1 MDNTTHAAIVERV
14 SALSGNGTFDAT
26 KSAWLT
32 SLINRRG
39 NMAYEA
45 TDFWPRYLVVG
56 QSRTIASNYVPYVQ
70 ATLDTIDTF
79 LRIHKTY
86 QPFNLYSS
94 VELEY
99 YVDGLGAHVISD
111 TSGTSSAYVTY
122 KKAWDG
128 PYNSGSTNIPGEWFD
143 YLAQG
148 VLADYLRQDGQ
159 TEKAQ
164 SEEKIA
170 DEILQN
176 QLMKTDVTRS
186 VGVLSHRISTN
197 LSRAYRRG

>member
-1 MDNTTHAAIVERV
+1 MDYTTHAAIVERV

-26 KSAWLT
+26 KTAWLT
-32 SLINRRG
+32 SLINRRSSL
-39 NMAYEA
+39 AYEA
-45 TDFWPRYLVVG
+45 TDFWPRFLVVG
-56 QSRTIASNYVPYVQ
+56 ESRTITSNYIPYTQGVLS
-70 ATLDTIDTF
+70 AIDTF

-86 QPFNLYSS
+86 QPFYQYSS
-94 VELEY
+94 IEFEY
-99 YVDGLGAHVISD
+99 YVDGLGAHIISD
-111 TSGTSSAYVTY
+111 TSSTSTAYVTY

-128 PYNSGSTNIPGEWFD
+128 PYTSASTNIPGEWFE
-143 YLAQG
+143 YISQG

-164 SEEKIA
+164 AEEKIA
-170 DEILQN
+170 DDILQN

>member
-1 MDNTTHAAIVERV
+1 MDYTTHAAIVERV

-26 KSAWLT
+26 RTIWLT
-32 SLINRRG
+32 SLINRRSSL
-39 NMAYEA
+39 AYES
-45 TDFWPRYLVVG
+45 TDFWPRFLVVG
-56 QSRTIASNYVPYVQ
+56 ESRTITSNYIPYAQ
-70 ATLDTIDTF
+70 GALSTIDTF

-86 QPFNLYSS
+86 QPFYQYSS
-94 VELEY
+94 IEFEY
-99 YVDGLGAHVISD
+99 YVDGLGAHIISD
-111 TSGTSSAYVTY
+111 TSSTSTAYVTY

-128 PYNSGSTNIPGEWFD
+128 PYTTASTNIPGEWFD

-164 SEEKIA
+164 AEEKIA
-170 DEILQN
+170 DDILQN

>member
-1 MDNTTHAAIVERV
+1 MDYTTHAAIVERV

-26 KSAWLT
+26 KTIWLT
-32 SLINRRG
+32 SLINRRS
-39 NMAYEA
+39 NLAYES
-45 TDFWPRYLVVG
+45 TDFWPRFLVVG
-56 QSRTIASNYVPYVQ
+56 EARTITSNYIPYAQ
-70 ATLDTIDTF
+70 GALSTIDTF

-86 QPFNLYSS
+86 QPFYQHSS
-94 VELEY
+94 IEFEY
-99 YVDGLGAHVISD
+99 YVDGLGAHIIAD
-111 TSGTSSAYVTY
+111 TSSTSTAYVTY

-128 PYNSGSTNIPGEWFD
+128 PYTTASTNIPGEWFD
-143 YLAQG
+143 YIAQG

-164 SEEKIA
+164 AEEKIA
-170 DEILQN
+170 DDILQN

>member
-1 MDNTTHAAIVERV
+1 MDYTTHAAIVERV

-39 NMAYEA
+39 SMAYEA

-56 QSRTIASNYVPYVQ
+56 QSRTITSNYVPYVQ

-94 VELEY
+94 IEFEY
-99 YVDGLGAHVISD
+99 YVDGLGAHVIAD

-128 PYNSGSTNIPGEWFD
+128 PYSSGSTNIPGEWFD

>member
-1 MDNTTHAAIVERV
+1 MDYTTHAAIVERV

-26 KSAWLT
+26 KTTWLT
-32 SLINRRG
+32 SLINRRSSL
-39 NMAYEA
+39 AYES
-45 TDFWPRYLVVG
+45 TDFWPRFLVVG
-56 QSRTIASNYVPYVQ
+56 ESRNITSNYIPYAQ
-70 ATLDTIDTF
+70 GALSTIDTF

-86 QPFNLYSS
+86 QPFYQYSS
-94 VELEY
+94 IEFEY
-99 YVDGLGAHVISD
+99 YVDGLGAHIIAD
-111 TSGTSSAYVTY
+111 TSSTSTAYVTY

-128 PYNSGSTNIPGEWFD
+128 PYTSASTNIPGEWFD
-143 YLAQG
+143 YIAQG

-164 SEEKIA
+164 AEEKIA
-170 DEILQN
+170 DDILQG

>member
-1 MDNTTHAAIVERV
+1 MDYTTHAAIVGRV

-26 KSAWLT
+26 KTIWLT
-32 SLINRRG
+32 SLINRRSSL
-39 NMAYEA
+39 AYEA
-45 TDFWPRYLVVG
+45 TDFWPRFLVVG
-56 QSRTIASNYVPYVQ
+56 ESRNITSNYIPYTQ
-70 ATLDTIDTF
+70 GALSTIDTF

-86 QPFNLYSS
+86 QPFYQYSS
-94 VELEY
+94 IEFEY
-99 YVDGLGAHVISD
+99 YVDGLGAHIISD
-111 TSGTSSAYVTY
+111 TSSTSTAYVTY

-128 PYNSGSTNIPGEWFD
+128 PYTTASTNIPGEWFD
-143 YLAQG
+143 YIAQG

-164 SEEKIA
+164 AEEKIA
-170 DEILQN
+170 DDILQN